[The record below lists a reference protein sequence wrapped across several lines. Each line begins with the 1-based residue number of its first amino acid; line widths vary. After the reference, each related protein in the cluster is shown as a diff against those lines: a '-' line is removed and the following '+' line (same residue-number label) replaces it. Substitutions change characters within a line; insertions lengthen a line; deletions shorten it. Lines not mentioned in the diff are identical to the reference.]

1 VTLEILVILVTLEIL
16 VILVTLEILVIL
28 VTLEILEIL
37 VTLEILVIL
46 ETLVEILEIL
56 ELTLTT
62 DLPSG
67 SFGKGSKVH
76 EGKQRMTMMTSNTRN
91 ASQEDNGGA
100 ERKGTWIAMTEG
112 VSCHVQERTPRK
124 DTTGIPRMTHFNG
137 RHRQGTMDETDRT
150 LGSCETRKA
159 TRRCNST
166 TILGGRFGS
175 SWYSPTS
182 M

>member
-1 VTLEILVILVTLEIL
+1 
-16 VILVTLEILVIL
+16 

-37 VTLEILVIL
+37 GEILEILEILVEIL
-46 ETLVEILEIL
+46 EILEIL

-67 SFGKGSKVH
+67 SFGKGTRAH
-76 EGKQRMTMMTSNTRN
+76 EGTQKMTMMTSTTKS
-91 ASQEDNGGA
+91 AGQEDNGGP
-100 ERKGTWIAMTEG
+100 ERKGTWIAMTGE
-112 VSCHVQERTPRK
+112 VSCYVQERTPRK
-124 DTTGIPRMTHFNG
+124 DTTGIPRMNRINV
-137 RHRQGTMDETDRT
+137 RHRQGTMDETDRI